1 MEAGVLAHILH
12 REGVAC
18 LVAGNGLV
26 LGPVVLEHPVDLL
39 HFGDAHHI
47 GQEDAHLEHRFQHHL
62 GPAAQRDK
70 MVHAAHDKGGQHS
83 EQQNGQQPAQ
93 NGCAGQQS
101 VLGLFAQMLPYPL
114 FKSGLFLFGV
124 VVIAHADLGGVHHIA
139 VTHDQAFDHGNRSPH
154 QRDLCPDAM
163 GRRRLGLGLD
173 GAIRLAHGAADE
185 LGAAHHD
192 AFHQGL
198 PAHTGLETFFVGL
211 IHWVLLTV
219 FTFPLL

>member
-1 MEAGVLAHILH
+1 MLHPDAGLTNDAGGKVIRPAAPLEQLVADAHDQRQQQQLEEHPQADAAPGQHAVQEYAHDDHQDQEAGAAARVEAGVLAHILH

-114 FKSGLFLFGV
+114 FKSGLFLFG
-124 VVIAHADLGGVHHIA
+124 
-139 VTHDQAFDHGNRSPH
+139 S
-154 QRDLCPDAM
+154 
-163 GRRRLGLGLD
+163 
-173 GAIRLAHGAADE
+173 
-185 LGAAHHD
+185 
-192 AFHQGL
+192 
-198 PAHTGLETFFVGL
+198 
-211 IHWVLLTV
+211 
-219 FTFPLL
+219 